1 MTTATTTE
9 TTATFAASQTIVPA
23 WMQDVI
29 DIADAMG
36 TDVQVTRQA
45 TPFGTFVR
53 SVTPAR

>member
-1 MTTATTTE
+1 MTTSTTTE
-9 TTATFAASQTIVPA
+9 TTAAFAASQTVVPA

-29 DIADAMG
+29 DIADARG
-36 TDVQVTRQA
+36 TDVRVTRQV